1 MPIPEFLRERTQAA
15 VGSLNAH
22 RILLYGAVST
32 IAVTAA
38 IVNALRNYS
47 NFYSVAIYLS
57 KSSRSV
63 LVSAHSIHPLV
74 VILIHPGSGKFRP
87 ADSIVMWSLGAAD
100 LLRDTES
107 PRSRGAGSFNT
118 WHACF

>member
-1 MPIPEFLRERTQAA
+1 MALGAESDTRTTRYNIRAYFNVNGHHRDQVHRQATMPIPEFLRERTQAA
-15 VGSLNAH
+15 VGSINAH

-38 IVNALRNYS
+38 IINALRNYS

-63 LVSAHSIHPLV
+63 LVSAHSIHSRV
-74 VILIHPGSGKFRP
+74 VILK
-87 ADSIVMWSLGAAD
+87 L
-100 LLRDTES
+100 
-107 PRSRGAGSFNT
+107 
-118 WHACF
+118 